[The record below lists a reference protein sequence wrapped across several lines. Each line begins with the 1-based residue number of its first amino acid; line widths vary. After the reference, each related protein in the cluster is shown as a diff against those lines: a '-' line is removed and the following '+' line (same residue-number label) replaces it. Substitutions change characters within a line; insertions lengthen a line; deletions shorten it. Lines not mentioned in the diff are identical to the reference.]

1 MDRYI
6 FLDFDG
12 VMNTERSYKAFV
24 AAGEPWRDNYG
35 PFFDS
40 EAVENLRHRVEAT
53 AADIVI
59 TSTWKYKGLDAM
71 HTLWT
76 LREMPGI
83 LLGVTP
89 EASIDDYCTRGME
102 ILKWLSQNGH
112 DESDNFRYVILDDS
126 SFFLP
131 EQMPYLIKT
140 SSSVGLTQEDAEKA
154 IAGAEPGSCF
164 QFLRTGYFC
173 KDPDS
178 TPDLP
183 VYNRTVGLKDTFA
196 KQAK

>member
-40 EAVENLRHRVEAT
+40 EAVENLRHIVEAT

-102 ILKWLSQNGH
+102 ILKW
-112 DESDNFRYVILDDS
+112 
-126 SFFLP
+126 P
-131 EQMPYLIKT
+131 
-140 SSSVGLTQEDAEKA
+140 
-154 IAGAEPGSCF
+154 
-164 QFLRTGYFC
+164 
-173 KDPDS
+173 
-178 TPDLP
+178 
-183 VYNRTVGLKDTFA
+183 
-196 KQAK
+196 

>member
-1 MDRYI
+1 
-6 FLDFDG
+6 
-12 VMNTERSYKAFV
+12 
-24 AAGEPWRDNYG
+24 
-35 PFFDS
+35 
-40 EAVENLRHRVEAT
+40 VEAT

-154 IAGAEPGSCF
+154 IALLMQPP
-164 QFLRTGYFC
+164 LT
-173 KDPDS
+173 
-178 TPDLP
+178 L
-183 VYNRTVGLKDTFA
+183 
-196 KQAK
+196 

>member
-1 MDRYI
+1 
-6 FLDFDG
+6 
-12 VMNTERSYKAFV
+12 
-24 AAGEPWRDNYG
+24 
-35 PFFDS
+35 
-40 EAVENLRHRVEAT
+40 
-53 AADIVI
+53 
-59 TSTWKYKGLDAM
+59 M

-154 IAGAEPGSCF
+154 IALLMQPP
-164 QFLRTGYFC
+164 LT
-173 KDPDS
+173 
-178 TPDLP
+178 L
-183 VYNRTVGLKDTFA
+183 
-196 KQAK
+196 

>member
-35 PFFDS
+35 HFFDS
-40 EAVENLRHRVEAT
+40 EAVENLRHIVEAT

-131 EQMPYLIKT
+131 EQMPHLIKT

-154 IAGAEPGSCF
+154 IALLMQPPITS
-164 QFLRTGYFC
+164 
-173 KDPDS
+173 
-178 TPDLP
+178 
-183 VYNRTVGLKDTFA
+183 
-196 KQAK
+196 